1 MPTEHRQI
9 GGRHVPLELLL
20 LKPCLLI
27 RTLSKGLF
35 IAFSSPFK
43 AFPKPFQSIPLTCFV
58 NAFSRCFEALF
69 KASKVFKKALKSR

>member
-9 GGRHVPLELLL
+9 GGRHAPLELLL

-35 IAFSSPFK
+35 NA
-43 AFPKPFQSIPLTCFV
+43 LL
-58 NAFSRCFEALF
+58 NAFKHL
-69 KASKVFKKALKSR
+69 